1 MNATEFLKTI
11 YVGDQACKA
20 IVWDT
25 LGSEFKLQATCIS
38 RVRSATWN
46 YYTEEDLP
54 DGFIVFTGVDR
65 VAFEPAGFVPNDLI
79 NDIRAEPAPG
89 GGSKSLFVISV
100 DSVDSAGDRTEV
112 LIHVRAEAIEL
123 EDARAPGQRIRE

>member
-20 IVWDT
+20 MVWDT
-25 LGSEFKLQATCIS
+25 WGSEFKLQATCIS

-46 YYTEEDLP
+46 YCTEEDLP
-54 DGFIVFTGVDR
+54 DGFIVLTGVDS

-100 DSVDSAGDRTEV
+100 DSVDPAGDRTEV
-112 LIHVRAEAIEL
+112 LIHVRAESIEL